1 VELKQN
7 PFSLYDFLG
16 YFTPGAIFIYGS
28 MAIYAHLMGI
38 SIENVIS
45 FEKRQLYV
53 PFVLI
58 AYTAG
63 QLLSFISSIFIEK
76 YSVWV
81 AGYPSKYLLG
91 FPQKSYFSANRFV
104 RLVVALFLAPV
115 SITEFLLKV
124 TLNYRDTYTQPLDN
138 LLVIIIK
145 AKMKSLFAS
154 KSGLVRMPTD
164 THAGNSDFFRFA
176 YHYAVETAPNHY
188 PKMQNYVAIYGFLR
202 TMTLISVL
210 FFWGLVLHLFING
223 LSCLQA
229 AYVLTGVALLSFTFY
244 MAFVKFW
251 RRFTLEALMAIA
263 TTFESEKD
271 VEPDI
276 FESKGEVAT
285 KKVNE

>member
-1 VELKQN
+1 MELKQN

-16 YFTPGAIFIYGS
+16 YFTPGAIFIYGT
-28 MAIYAHLMGI
+28 MALYAHSKGI
-38 SIENVIS
+38 NIEGIIS

-58 AYTAG
+58 AYTSG

-76 YSVWV
+76 YSIWV

-91 FPQKSYFSANRFV
+91 FRQKSYFSANKFI
-104 RLVVALFLAPV
+104 RLTVGMILAPV
-115 SITEFLLKV
+115 SITEYVLKI
-124 TLNYRDTYTQPLDN
+124 TLKYRDTYTQPLDA

-145 AKMKSLFAS
+145 AKIRALLEA
-154 KSGLVRMPTD
+154 KSGLTGMPSNIRAENT
-164 THAGNSDFFRFA
+164 DFFRFA

-210 FFWGLVLHLFING
+210 FFWGLVSHLFING

-229 AYVLTGVALLSFTFY
+229 FFVLSGASILSFTFY

-263 TTFESEKD
+263 TTFV
-271 VEPDI
+271 VETKVDPDS
-276 FESKGEVAT
+276 FKSKE
-285 KKVNE
+285 